1 VNSPVTQFGRLIG
14 VSLGPG
20 DPDLITMKAYKALKT
35 KAHWTY
41 PVRREGAD
49 SFALQIV
56 LNTGFELP
64 EASTPLIFPMTHDPQ
79 KLSKYWDLAAKAV
92 LKQLLQGTDV
102 VFLVEGDASTYSTFG
117 HLLRTVLELEPKIES
132 ETIAGVSSFNAAA
145 AISGEVLVEVDDTM
159 AVVPAGYGVQWIE
172 KLMVDFDT
180 LVLLKVKPLLD
191 DIIELVEKHDIV
203 LQCCF
208 VEKAGTHE
216 ERTVHD
222 ITELRGQTVNYLS
235 LIIIHNPHRE
245 RTEIMRGCRKKP
257 TKT

>member
-1 VNSPVTQFGRLIG
+1 MNSPATQFGRLIG

-41 PVRREGAD
+41 PVRREGAE

-56 LNTGFELP
+56 LNAGFELP
-64 EASTPLIFPMTHDPQ
+64 EASTPLIFPMTHDPE
-79 KLSKYWDLAAKAV
+79 KLLKYWDLAAKAV
-92 LKQLLQGTDV
+92 LEPLLEGTDV
-102 VFLVEGDASTYSTFG
+102 IFLVEGDASTYSTFG
-117 HLLRTVLELEPKIES
+117 HLLRTVSELEPKIES

-159 AVVPAGYGVQWIE
+159 AVLPAGYGVRWIE

-191 DIIELVEKHDIV
+191 DIIELAEKHDIV
-203 LQCCF
+203 SHCCF

-216 ERTVHD
+216 ERTIHD

-235 LIIIHNPHRE
+235 LMIIHNPHRE
-245 RTEIMRGCRKKP
+245 RPEIMRGCRKKP
-257 TKT
+257 AKT